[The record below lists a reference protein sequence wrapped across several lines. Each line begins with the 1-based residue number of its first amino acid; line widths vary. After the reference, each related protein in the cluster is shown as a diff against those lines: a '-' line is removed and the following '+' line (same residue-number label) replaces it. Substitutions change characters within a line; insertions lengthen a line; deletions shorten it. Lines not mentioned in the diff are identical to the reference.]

1 MQRDGMIVGAAAM
14 PMSGMLKRFELD
26 VWSAGEAGVRA
37 TDLVSATAAMR
48 RRNPPANKINT
59 NSVTA
64 AVGSPGGG
72 DASSPALQTMD

>member
-14 PMSGMLKRFELD
+14 PMSRMLKRFERD

-37 TDLVSATAAMR
+37 TDLVSAKAAMR
-48 RRNPPANKINT
+48 RGNPAANKINT

-64 AVGSPGGG
+64 AVGSPSGG

>member
-14 PMSGMLKRFELD
+14 PMSRMLKHFERD

-48 RRNPPANKINT
+48 RGNPAANKVNT